1 MDHSD
6 MEKALREV
14 QDALVVQ
21 GELEARLSRGLK
33 QAAEWLE
40 SHESRLAESDARMA
54 RAEKNLAEVSDKL
67 KDWDERIEKLVSGFG
82 AFLTKVNRGRE

>member
-1 MDHSD
+1 
-6 MEKALREV
+6 
-14 QDALVVQ
+14 
-21 GELEARLSRGLK
+21 
-33 QAAEWLE
+33 
-40 SHESRLAESDARMA
+40 MA

>member
-1 MDHSD
+1 MDHPK
-6 MEKALREV
+6 MEKAIREV

-40 SHESRLAESDARMA
+40 SRETRLAEIQKET
-54 RAEKNLAEVSDKL
+54 AEMREQYNLLQAT
-67 KDWDERIEKLVSGFG
+67 SGS
-82 AFLTKVNRGRE
+82 A